1 MIDMRGTLTIARL
14 TWLEARRRKIALA
27 AVLCGLV
34 FLAIVATVAFFAHRS
49 VAQGVVANLVQQRIM
64 FQMLLQ
70 VGLYVVNFLVVACAI
85 LLSVDTLSG
94 EISSGVIQ
102 TLASK
107 PIDRSAIVL
116 GKALTYCLMTGAYLA
131 LMAGGV
137 VLSVWA
143 AAGIVVPHVPS
154 ALLLMWL
161 GATAM
166 LAVTILGGTRLT
178 TIANGIVAFALYG
191 IAFIGGWVE
200 QIATVMRNDAVR
212 YVGTAI
218 SLASPADAMYRR
230 AAHELQPFS
239 ALGIQLTPFTPLS
252 VPSVAMIVW
261 ALAFVLATL
270 LLAIRTFRHRPL

>member
-1 MIDMRGTLTIARL
+1 MRGTLTIARL

-34 FLAIVATVAFFAHRS
+34 FLAFYATAAFFAHRS
-49 VAQGVVANLVQQRIM
+49 VVQGAVDLVGQRIM

-70 VGLYVVNFLVVACAI
+70 VGLYVVNFLVIACAV

-94 EISSGVIQ
+94 EMSSGVIQ

-107 PIDRSAIVL
+107 PIDRAAIVL
-116 GKALTYCLMTGAYLA
+116 GKCLTYWLMTGAYLA

-137 VLSVWA
+137 MLSVWA
-143 AAGIVVPHVPS
+143 AAGIVPPHVPS

-178 TIANGIVAFALYG
+178 TIANGIVAFALFG
-191 IAFIGGWVE
+191 LAFIGGWVE
-200 QIATVMRNDAVR
+200 QIATVVRNDAVR
-212 YVGTAI
+212 YVGTTI
-218 SLASPADAMYRR
+218 SLVSPADAMYRR
-230 AAHELQPFS
+230 AAHELQPS
-239 ALGIQLTPFTPLS
+239 AAAGIQLTPFTPLS

-261 ALAFVLATL
+261 ALAFVLVTL

>member
-1 MIDMRGTLTIARL
+1 MRGTLTIARL

-27 AVLCGLV
+27 AVTCGLV
-34 FLAIVATVAFFAHRS
+34 FLAVYATAAFFAHRS
-49 VAQGVVANLVQQRIM
+49 VAQGAVNLVQQRIM

-70 VGLYVVNFLVVACAI
+70 VGLYVVNFLVIACAV

-94 EISSGVIQ
+94 EMSSGVIQ

-107 PIDRSAIVL
+107 PIDRAAIVL
-116 GKALTYCLMTGAYLA
+116 GKWLTYWLMTGAYLL

-143 AAGIVVPHVPS
+143 AAGIVAPNLPS

-161 GATAM
+161 GATVM
-166 LAVTILGGTRLT
+166 LTVTILGGTRLT

-191 IAFIGGWVE
+191 IAFIGGWLE
-200 QIATVMRNDAVR
+200 QIATVLRNDAVR
-212 YVGTAI
+212 YFGTTI
-218 SLASPADAMYRR
+218 SLVSPADAMYRR
-230 AAHELQPFS
+230 AAHELQPT
-239 ALGIQLTPFTPLS
+239 ALLGIQLTPFTPLS

-261 ALAFVLATL
+261 AIAFVLVTL
-270 LLAIRTFRHRPL
+270 LLAIRTLRHRPL

>member
-1 MIDMRGTLTIARL
+1 MRGTLTIARL

-34 FLAIVATVAFFAHRS
+34 FLAVVATVAFFAHRS

-64 FQMLLQ
+64 FSMLLQ

-94 EISSGVIQ
+94 EMSSGVIQ

-107 PIDRSAIVL
+107 PIDRAAIVL
-116 GKALTYCLMTGAYLA
+116 GKWLTYWLMTGAYLL

-137 VLSVWA
+137 MVSVWA
-143 AAGIVVPHVPS
+143 AAGIVSPHVPG

-161 GATAM
+161 GATVM
-166 LAVTILGGTRLT
+166 LSVTILGGTRLT
-178 TIANGIVAFALYG
+178 TIANGIVSFALYG

-200 QIATVMRNDAVR
+200 QIATVVGNDAVR
-212 YVGTAI
+212 YLGTTI
-218 SLASPADAMYRR
+218 SLASPADSMYRR
-230 AAHELQPFS
+230 AAHELQPFG
-239 ALGIQLTPFTPLS
+239 ALGIQLTPFTPVS

-261 ALAFVLATL
+261 ALAFVLVTL

>member
-1 MIDMRGTLTIARL
+1 MRGTLTIARL

-27 AVLCGLV
+27 AVICGLV
-34 FLAIVATVAFFAHRS
+34 FLAVFATTAFFAHRS
-49 VAQGVVANLVQQRIM
+49 VVQGVVDVVGQRVM
-64 FQMLLQ
+64 FRMLFQ

-94 EISSGVIQ
+94 EMSSGVIQ

-116 GKALTYCLMTGAYLA
+116 GKWLTYWLMTGAYLT

-137 VLSVWA
+137 MLCVWA
-143 AAGIVVPHVPS
+143 AAGFVAPHVPS

-166 LAVTILGGTRLT
+166 LGVTILGGTQLT
-178 TIANGIVAFALYG
+178 TIANGIVAFAFYG

-200 QIATVMRNDAVR
+200 QIATVVRNDAVR
-212 YVGTAI
+212 YIGTTI
-218 SLASPADAMYRR
+218 SLVSPADAMYRR
-230 AAHELQPFS
+230 AAHELQPS
-239 ALGIQLTPFTPLS
+239 AALDVQLTPFTPLA
-252 VPSVAMIVW
+252 VPTVAMIVW
-261 ALAFVLATL
+261 TLAFVVVTL

>member
-1 MIDMRGTLTIARL
+1 MRGALTIARL

-27 AVLCGLV
+27 AILCGLV
-34 FLAIVATVAFFAHRS
+34 FLAFYATAAFFAHRS
-49 VAQGVVANLVQQRIM
+49 VVQGVVDLVGQRIM

-70 VGLYVVNFLVVACAI
+70 VGLYVVNFLVIACAV

-94 EISSGVIQ
+94 EMSSGVIQ

-107 PIDRSAIVL
+107 PIDRAAIVL
-116 GKALTYCLMTGAYLA
+116 GKCLTYWLMTGAYLA

-137 VLSVWA
+137 MVSVWA
-143 AAGIVVPHVPS
+143 AAGIVPPHVPS

-161 GATAM
+161 GATVM

-178 TIANGIVAFALYG
+178 TIANGIVAFALFG
-191 IAFIGGWVE
+191 LAFIGGWVE
-200 QIATVMRNDAVR
+200 QIATVVRNDAVR
-212 YVGTAI
+212 YVGTTI
-218 SLASPADAMYRR
+218 SLVSPADAMYRR
-230 AAHELQPFS
+230 AAHELQPS
-239 ALGIQLTPFTPLS
+239 GALGVQLTPFTPLS

-261 ALAFVLATL
+261 ALAFVLVTL

>member
-1 MIDMRGTLTIARL
+1 MRGTLTIARL

-34 FLAIVATVAFFAHRS
+34 FLAFYATAAFFAHRS
-49 VAQGVVANLVQQRIM
+49 VAQGVVDLVGQRIM
-64 FQMLLQ
+64 FQMLFQ
-70 VGLYVVNFLVVACAI
+70 AGLYVVNFLVVACAV

-94 EISSGVIQ
+94 EMSSGVIQ

-107 PIDRSAIVL
+107 PIDRAAIVL
-116 GKALTYCLMTGAYLA
+116 GKWLTYWLMTGAYLL

-137 VLSVWA
+137 MLSVWA
-143 AAGIVVPHVPS
+143 AAGIVAPNAPS

-166 LAVTILGGTRLT
+166 LSVTILGGTQLT

-200 QIATVMRNDAVR
+200 QIATVLRNDAVR
-212 YVGTAI
+212 YIGTTI
-218 SLASPADAMYRR
+218 SLVSPADAMYRR
-230 AAHELQPFS
+230 AAHELQPS
-239 ALGIQLTPFTPLS
+239 GNLGVQLTPFTPLS
-252 VPSVAMIVW
+252 VPSTAMIVW
-261 ALAFVLATL
+261 ALAFVIVTL

>member
-1 MIDMRGTLTIARL
+1 MRGTLTIARL
-14 TWLEARRRKIALA
+14 TWLEARRRNIALA

-34 FLAIVATVAFFAHRS
+34 FLAFYATAAFFAHRS
-49 VAQGVVANLVQQRIM
+49 VAQGVVDLVGQRVM

-70 VGLYVVNFLVVACAI
+70 VGLYVVNFLVIACAV

-94 EISSGVIQ
+94 EMSSGVIQ

-107 PIDRSAIVL
+107 PIDRAAIVL
-116 GKALTYCLMTGAYLA
+116 GKCLTYWLMTGAYLT

-143 AAGIVVPHVPS
+143 AAGIVAPHLPS

-161 GATAM
+161 GATTM
-166 LAVTILGGTRLT
+166 LAVTILGGTRLA

-200 QIATVMRNDAVR
+200 QIATVVRNDAVR
-212 YVGTAI
+212 YVGTTI
-218 SLASPADAMYRR
+218 SLLSPADAMYRR
-230 AAHELQPFS
+230 AAHELQPS
-239 ALGIQLTPFTPLS
+239 GTLGIQLTPFTPLS
-252 VPSVAMIVW
+252 VPSVAMIFW
-261 ALAFVLATL
+261 ALAFVFLTL

>member
-1 MIDMRGTLTIARL
+1 MRGTLTIARL

-27 AVLCGLV
+27 AVVCGLV
-34 FLAIVATVAFFAHRS
+34 FLAFYATAAFFAHRS
-49 VAQGVVANLVQQRIM
+49 VVQGVVDLVGQRIM

-70 VGLYVVNFLVVACAI
+70 VGLYVVNFLVIACAV
-85 LLSVDTLSG
+85 LLSVDTLAG

-107 PIDRSAIVL
+107 PIDRAAIVL
-116 GKALTYCLMTGAYLA
+116 GKWLTYWLMTGAYLA

-143 AAGIVVPHVPS
+143 AAGIVAPHLLP

-161 GATAM
+161 GATVM

-200 QIATVMRNDAVR
+200 QIATVVRNDAVR

-218 SLASPADAMYRR
+218 SLVSPADAMYRR
-230 AAHELQPFS
+230 AAHELQPS
-239 ALGIQLTPFTPLS
+239 GALGVQLTPFTPLS

-261 ALAFVLATL
+261 AVAFVLVTL

>member
-1 MIDMRGTLTIARL
+1 MRGTLTIARL

-27 AVLCGLV
+27 AVLCGLA
-34 FLAIVATVAFFAHRS
+34 FLAVYATAAFFAHRS
-49 VAQGVVANLVQQRIM
+49 VAQGVVNLVAQRIM
-64 FQMLLQ
+64 FQTLFQ
-70 VGLYVVNFLVVACAI
+70 AGLYVVNFLVIACAV

-94 EISSGVIQ
+94 EMSSGVIQ

-107 PIDRSAIVL
+107 PIDRAAIVL
-116 GKALTYCLMTGAYLA
+116 GKCLTYWLMTGAYLL

-137 VLSVWA
+137 MLSVWA
-143 AAGIVVPHVPS
+143 AAGIVPPHLVL

-178 TIANGIVAFALYG
+178 TIANGIVAFALFG
-191 IAFIGGWVE
+191 LAFIGGWVE
-200 QIATVMRNDAVR
+200 QIATVVRNDAVR
-212 YVGTAI
+212 YIGTTI
-218 SLASPADAMYRR
+218 SLVSPADAMYRR
-230 AAHELQPFS
+230 AAHELQPS
-239 ALGIQLTPFTPLS
+239 SGALGVQLTPFTPLS

-261 ALAFVLATL
+261 AVAFVLATL